1 MVCIFLTASVA
12 CNGRQA
18 VSTLEVGPPARRPVK
33 GRGLSAESEGSASSK
48 RLEAALGCYEKAME
62 LLSGGDPYDAAEKVW
77 EAVWH
82 ATLALAEK
90 YMGSTGPPEGV
101 TWREFVKSALVRA
114 GLDEGE
120 AGEWAAFFIDV
131 RSRLHGEV
139 FLARWYEEGEH
150 RLLMERARCYLE
162 LIESLL

>member
-1 MVCIFLTASVA
+1 M
-12 CNGRQA
+12 GGER
-18 VSTLEVGPPARRPVK
+18 VSALEVGPPARSLAK
-33 GRGLSAESEGSASSK
+33 GRGLPAESEGSASSK
-48 RLEAALGCYEKAME
+48 RLEAAWGCYGKAME

-90 YMGSTGPPEGV
+90 YMGSTKPPERV

-139 FLARWYEEGEH
+139 FFARWYEEEEH
-150 RLLMERARCYLE
+150 RRPMERAGDYLRLVE
-162 LIESLL
+162 RLLCGFGASEA

>member
-1 MVCIFLTASVA
+1 MSA
-12 CNGRQA
+12 
-18 VSTLEVGPPARRPVK
+18 LEVGPLSRRPAK
-33 GRGLSAESEGSASSK
+33 GRGLPVESEGSASSK
-48 RLEAALGCYEKAME
+48 RLEAAWGCYGKAME
-62 LLSGGDPYDAAEKVW
+62 LLSRGDPYDAAEKVW

-90 YMGSTGPPEGV
+90 YAGSAGPPEGV
-101 TWREFVKSALVRA
+101 TWRGFVKSALVRA

-139 FLARWYEEGEH
+139 YLARWYEEEEH
-150 RLLMERARCYLE
+150 KRLMERAGDYLRLVE
-162 LIESLL
+162 RLLCGFGASEA

>member
-1 MVCIFLTASVA
+1 MSA
-12 CNGRQA
+12 
-18 VSTLEVGPPARRPVK
+18 LEVGPPARRPVK
-33 GRGLSAESEGSASSK
+33 GRGLPAESEGSASSK
-48 RLEAALGCYEKAME
+48 RLEIAWGCYGKAME
-62 LLSGGDPYDAAEKVW
+62 LLSGGDPYDAAEEVW

-90 YMGSTGPPEGV
+90 YAGSAGPPEGV
-101 TWREFVKSALVRA
+101 TWREFVKGALVRA

-139 FLARWYEEGEH
+139 FYARWYEEKEH
-150 RLLMERARCYLE
+150 KLLMERAEDYLRLVE
-162 LIESLL
+162 RLLYGFGAREA

>member
-1 MVCIFLTASVA
+1 MSA
-12 CNGRQA
+12 
-18 VSTLEVGPPARRPVK
+18 LEVGPLARRPAK
-33 GRGLSAESEGSASSK
+33 GQDLPAQSEGSVSSK
-48 RLEAALGCYEKAME
+48 RLEIAWGCYGKAME

-77 EAVWH
+77 EAVLH

-90 YMGSTGPPEGV
+90 YTGSTGPPEGV
-101 TWREFVKSALVRA
+101 TWREFVKRVLVEV

-139 FLARWYEEGEH
+139 F
-150 RLLMERARCYLE
+150 
-162 LIESLL
+162 

>member
-1 MVCIFLTASVA
+1 M
-12 CNGRQA
+12 
-18 VSTLEVGPPARRPVK
+18 STLEVGPPARRPVK
-33 GRGLSAESEGSASSK
+33 GRDLPAESEGSAALK
-48 RLEAALGCYEKAME
+48 RLEAAWGCYEKAME

-90 YMGSTGPPEGV
+90 YMGSTKPPERV
-101 TWREFVKSALVRA
+101 TWREFVKGALVRA

-120 AGEWAAFFIDV
+120 AEEWAAFFIDV

-139 FLARWYEEGEH
+139 YLARWYEEEEH
-150 RLLMERARCYLE
+150 KRLMERAEDYLRLVE
-162 LIESLL
+162 RLLCGFGASEA

>member
-1 MVCIFLTASVA
+1 M
-12 CNGRQA
+12 
-18 VSTLEVGPPARRPVK
+18 STLEVGPPARRPAK
-33 GRGLSAESEGSASSK
+33 GRDLPAESEGSAALK
-48 RLEAALGCYEKAME
+48 RLEAAWGCYGRAME
-62 LLSGGDPYDAAEKVW
+62 LLSRGNPYDAAEKVW

-90 YMGSTGPPEGV
+90 YMGSTKPPERV

-150 RLLMERARCYLE
+150 RPLMEGARYYLE
-162 LIESLL
+162 LVESLL